1 MQNAIYKIISQD
13 RDGIITAEIIG
24 TIYCVRRCAREVIGD
39 HLFFC
44 GFSHQ
49 DQALIQA
56 IVSHS

>member
-24 TIYCVRRCAREVIGD
+24 TIYCVRRCAKEAISD
-39 HLFFC
+39 DPFFY

-56 IVSHS
+56 IVSYS